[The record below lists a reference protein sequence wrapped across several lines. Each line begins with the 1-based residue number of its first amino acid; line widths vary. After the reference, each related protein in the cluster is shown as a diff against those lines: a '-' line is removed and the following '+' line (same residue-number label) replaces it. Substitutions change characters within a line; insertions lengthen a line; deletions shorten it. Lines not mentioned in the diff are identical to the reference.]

1 MLDPGH
7 LALKFEVVSLA
18 RKFGLAA
25 SNRAL
30 SNVERFDDL
39 SYRRSSHNQTIERSK
54 ERIACVIHFGF
65 LFRLS

>member
-18 RKFGLAA
+18 RKLGLAA
-25 SNRAL
+25 ANRAL
-30 SNVERFDDL
+30 SYVKRFDDL
-39 SYRRSSHNQTIERSK
+39 SDRLSGQYHTVERSK

-65 LFRLS
+65 LL